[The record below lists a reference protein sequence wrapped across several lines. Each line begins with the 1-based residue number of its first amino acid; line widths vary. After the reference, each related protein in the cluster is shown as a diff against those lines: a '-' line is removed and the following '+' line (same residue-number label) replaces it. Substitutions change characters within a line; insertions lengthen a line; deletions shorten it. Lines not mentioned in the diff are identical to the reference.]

1 MSKSITCI
9 SELAKKIYNLCD
21 GKGISTQHSNSAIG
35 VYLSSRIVVTEY
47 TSIAASLL
55 AEAGIRTWT
64 ATVIDRNTKVKS
76 YSWSENS

>member
-9 SELAKKIYNLCD
+9 SELAKIIYSRCL
-21 GKGISTQHSNSAIG
+21 GKGISTQHSNDAIG
-35 VYLSSRIVVTEY
+35 VYFSSRFVVTEY
-47 TSIAASLL
+47 TSIAASLVV
-55 AEAGIRTWT
+55 EAGIRTWT